1 MCVDLYSV
9 IGLRSVSGIFMSVVW
24 AQVVPGGCREAD
36 GVKRHLGSL
45 EFSLSTAFSGTLSCE
60 MQLLSPQLRES
71 TWLCLGPLSCMAA
84 WTLLLRDHC
93 LLLVTSSVLKT
104 LVFFLSVSWLFQVGG
119 KSNLYQGCH
128 DEAKILLFH
137 FFFNPK
143 ITFKTVLKFLYDKVI
158 LFSVSFYSNN
168 YYYFCD

>member
-104 LVFFLSVSWLFQVGG
+104 LVFFCLFLGCFKWEVNPISIRAVMMKQ
-119 KSNLYQGCH
+119 KSFCFIFFSTQ
-128 DEAKILLFH
+128 KLL
-137 FFFNPK
+137 
-143 ITFKTVLKFLYDKVI
+143 LKEF
-158 LFSVSFYSNN
+158 
-168 YYYFCD
+168 